1 MFTSGLICF
10 FKAFEFQESDWEALR
25 VFEIGFGSWMSLIF
39 LLNKIEKHQRL
50 EVLK

>member
-1 MFTSGLICF
+1 MYLELTL
-10 FKAFEFQESDWEALR
+10 EFQESNLKAWNLK
-25 VFEIGFGSWMSLIF
+25 VLEIGFGSWMSLIF